1 VQIGSATING
11 NKLVNDFA
19 KTVPR
24 TGVREQKSD
33 FARDGVVNNCAKTD
47 SVPRNGRTTP
57 DDAARNAS
65 NG

>member
-11 NKLVNDFA
+11 KKLVNDFA

-24 TGVREQKSD
+24 MGVRKQKSN
-33 FARDGVVNNCAKTD
+33 FARDGVVNDCVKTD
-47 SVPRNGRTTP
+47 SVPRNGRSMP
-57 DDAARNAS
+57 DDAARNAL